1 MRQFRRMLFACL
13 ALSLVGAALHAQQA
27 EPYQAT
33 GTWKLNP
40 AKSTGSSNQLKAK
53 SRIHIVE
60 NRGGGVAV
68 NRIEQINADGS
79 SQTGYF
85 TAKADG
91 TAYPMINIRSDGTT
105 QVGTMTETRVDAY
118 SIDWAIRDASG
129 KVTAQGRRTV
139 AKDGKTYSLGDLV
152 YDKQ

>member
-1 MRQFRRMLFACL
+1 MRRVAKTVPFLVALMLNPVV
-13 ALSLVGAALHAQQA
+13 VGAQQP
-27 EPYQAT
+27 EPFMAV

-53 SRIHIVE
+53 SRIHIIE

-79 SQTGYF
+79 TQTGYF
-85 TAKADG
+85 TGKADG
-91 TAYPMINIRSDGTT
+91 TPYPMINIRSDGAT
-105 QVGTMTETRVDAY
+105 QVGTMTETKVDAY
-118 SIDWAIRDASG
+118 TIDWAIRDASG
-129 KVTAQGRRTV
+129 KVTAQGKRTV
-139 AKDGKTYSLGDLV
+139 ATDGKSYRLGDLV